1 MFVSDGIVN
10 RGMKS
15 AAEKLGLK
23 IKGGANNN
31 EKGADDGVNFVYA
44 DG

>member
-10 RGMKS
+10 RGMKV
-15 AAEKLGLK
+15 AAAKLGLDV
-23 IKGGANNN
+23 KGGANNN